1 MNTSIQGVLLA
12 AGSGSRYGMPKALA
26 QNGAWVADAVSALLD
41 GGCEG
46 VVLVLGAAD
55 ATEVASLGAVD
66 LGNPLVTVVQNH
78 DWQSG
83 MAGSVRVG
91 LDALEHTSADLAAIL
106 LVDTPDVGASVVA
119 RVIDAVT
126 ARDAAN
132 LGMAAVPSTSRA
144 PRGSVRDALARAYFG
159 STPGHPVVVGR
170 HHWRAITSTARGDE
184 GARRFLHDH
193 PGLIRV
199 PCEDLATG
207 VDHDVSP
214 DRGEGG

>member
-12 AGSGSRYGMPKALA
+12 AGSGTRYGMPKALA
-26 QNGAWVADAVSALLD
+26 QNGAWLADAVSALLG
-41 GGCEG
+41 GGCHG

-55 ATEVASLGAVD
+55 ATRVASLGAVD
-66 LGNPLVTVVQNH
+66 LGNPLVTVVQND

-83 MAGSVRVG
+83 MAGSVRAG
-91 LDALEHTSADLAAIL
+91 LDTLEHTTADLAVIL
-106 LVDTPDVGASVVA
+106 LVDTPDVEASIVA

-126 ARDAAN
+126 ARDTAD
-132 LGMAAVPSTSRA
+132 LGQAAVPSASRA
-144 PRGSVRDALARAYFG
+144 PRGDARDALARAYFG
-159 STPGHPVVVGR
+159 SVPGHPVAVGR

-193 PGLIRV
+193 PELIRV

-207 VDHDVSP
+207 IDHDVAQ
-214 DRGEGG
+214 DRRDGS